1 MTYLIIDLPDNDAI
15 AVTVE
20 PDSPISV
27 NYCVAYELES
37 SVPPEIIT
45 RREFSFVD
53 ADLNGQNRITFTH
66 NLGAQDFV
74 DYALFS
80 PYFEDTV
87 TPDKTIY
94 TVNQLTLD
102 LTSFRPLVG
111 LWRIMIERN

>member
-1 MTYLIIDLPDNDAI
+1 MTYLIIDIPDNDVI
-15 AVTVE
+15 SVTLE
-20 PDSPISV
+20 PDTAISI
-27 NYCVAYELES
+27 NYSVAYELDSAVPSES
-37 SVPPEIIT
+37 VT
-45 RREFSFVD
+45 RQEFTFVD
-53 ADLNGQNRITFTH
+53 ADLNSQNRITFTH

-80 PYFEDTV
+80 PYFEDRV

-94 TVNQLTLD
+94 AVNQLTLD